1 MTRSKTKKAA
11 RESTKLAQKQ
21 KASNTQDQHE
31 QDASKL
37 TQQEIQ
43 RVKKREKQR
52 ACRAR
57 RAARKLAK
65 RQEEARAQVIE
76 QIQLS
81 GLQYK
86 LTGSKQELAIVPED
100 EQSRNPEQS
109 LESYSNVSTR
119 SDQRMASPNAN
130 CNGTSS
136 ARQSMRE
143 KDQAHASTS
152 EVQNSLSQE
161 HSSVLGHI
169 GHGEDA
175 FFSGDDPMAGTL
187 EQEAFHQFDKV
198 RVFLRK
204 RNYANPLV
212 FYLLYATGFSK
223 LAQFESLAFAIITA
237 SPADWAMLEDGRIWC
252 HIYNTRSNLI
262 IRKSKPGFRLFLY
275 LALTAINLL
284 PRTSRFKAFFSF
296 SWVGVTVIAVPC
308 SKAMAKSKSKKADRE
323 SKKPAEKQKPSNTQK
338 KHQTDKP
345 KLTKKEKKEKRAKR
359 GERRRAYN
367 ARRAARRLEK
377 RKQDEEEARVEAI
390 AQEEERVRAIALEE
404 ARKQHL
410 ESLDHAEEES
420 VSEYGGYMGPR
431 PDYSDDFEEEEE
443 ESNGDSENESMTSDG
458 ELSDFSGWLQAA
470 YGFH

>member
-187 EQEAFHQFDKV
+187 EQEAFHQFDKDMV
-198 RVFLRK
+198 PHLQYTLQL
-204 RNYANPLV
+204 NYPEVKTGLSTLS
-212 FYLLYATGFSK
+212 LLGSYCHQ
-223 LAQFESLAFAIITA
+223 LTA
-237 SPADWAMLEDGRIWC
+237 SHLKIQSCTLASVHDYVLESSSC
-252 HIYNTRSNLI
+252 VLQ
-262 IRKSKPGFRLFLY
+262 
-275 LALTAINLL
+275 
-284 PRTSRFKAFFSF
+284 FFSF